1 MHSLEDEILSF
12 SAAKDSFKFLSCSIK
27 ARSKQG
33 ERKRESARAVLGIIH
48 NGGSRARKEVI
59 AHHTFKE
66 RKNEE
71 ARETEKMRE
80 SMKRKENER

>member
-48 NGGSRARKEVI
+48 TGGSRARKEVI

>member
-1 MHSLEDEILSF
+1 MKEKEL
-12 SAAKDSFKFLSCSIK
+12 
-27 ARSKQG
+27 AR
-33 ERKRESARAVLGIIH
+33 ERALLGIIH

-71 ARETEKMRE
+71 ARETEKMRV